1 MEHTHDQSGERLL
14 LVYLLFSVKTQVNN
28 IDSPKSPFWSGSM
41 LHKSCFTLTDTHGT
55 VSSVISPNG
64 NQKRDE
70 MTQITY
76 FNSKTR
82 PSTKHKSTILP
93 TTVPLAWIDVHARFL
108 VISAYMT
115 YFVSSLHLYAQM
127 TSLTVRNLTSHKISI
142 QNWDQLRY
150 IELLWY
156 IYLEMW
162 SSQT

>member
-82 PSTKHKSTILP
+82 PSTPADNSSPSLNRCPCKIFGNQRLHT
-93 TTVPLAWIDVHARFL
+93 
-108 VISAYMT
+108 T
-115 YFVSSLHLYAQM
+115 YFVSSLHLYAHM

-142 QNWDQLRY
+142 QN
-150 IELLWY
+150 
-156 IYLEMW
+156 
-162 SSQT
+162 

>member
-70 MTQITY
+70 TTQITY

-93 TTVPLAWIDVHARFL
+93 TTVPLAWIFFFRNGGIPQPLHQPMHTAFSFIKIL
-108 VISAYMT
+108 E
-115 YFVSSLHLYAQM
+115 FKSLHCESKKVE
-127 TSLTVRNLTSHKISI
+127 TCVNLLKQKQHIAI
-142 QNWDQLRY
+142 HHVAY
-150 IELLWY
+150 
-156 IYLEMW
+156 
-162 SSQT
+162 